1 MIRSS
6 FGRRAGLGLAGA
18 VLIALATPVVASA
31 AGKGPV
37 VWAHRGGSYVNGKAK
52 YPENTLPAF
61 TAAAKAGFALEF
73 DVVLTKDLVPL
84 VIHDEELDRT
94 TPCTGKVRD
103 KTYAEIKATCKTDV
117 LGSPEGPLDKAAKKT
132 KPSVSLP
139 TLAEVLKVARQHKV
153 LAAPELKEFDTT
165 GESARVLAK
174 GIKASKIGVKNVVVQ
189 SFLPPMIANIKADL
203 PGVPTSQL
211 TITEPFSALPIAID
225 GKATWVSPQ
234 FVDAIDAS
242 YVSKAHAAG
251 LKVAPYTL
259 DAKAQVKRAKAL
271 KVDAL
276 ITDDPYMARKA
287 LGQKAPKR

>member
-1 MIRSS
+1 MTRSP

-18 VLIALATPVVASA
+18 LLLALATPVVASA
-31 AGKGPV
+31 AGQGPV
-37 VWAHRGGSYVNGKAK
+37 VWAHRGGSYVNGVAK

-84 VIHDEELDRT
+84 VIHDETLDRT

-103 KTYAEIKATCKTDV
+103 HTYADIEANCRTDV
-117 LGSPEGPLDKAAKKT
+117 LGSPGGPLGKKAKKT

-139 TLAEVLKVARQHKV
+139 TLAAVLKVAKQHKV
-153 LAAPELKEFDTT
+153 LAAPELKEFDQT
-165 GESARVLAK
+165 GGSARVLAK
-174 GIKASKIGVKNVVVQ
+174 GIKASGIGTKNVVVQ
-189 SFLPPMIANIKADL
+189 SFLPPMLTNIKADL

-211 TITEPFSALPIAID
+211 TIGEPVAALQVAVD
-225 GKATWVSPQ
+225 GKDTWVSPQ
-234 FVDAIDAS
+234 FTAAIDAA
-242 YVSKAHAAG
+242 YVTKAHGSG

-259 DAKAQVKRAKAL
+259 DTAAEVKRAKTL

-276 ITDDPYMARKA
+276 ITDDPYMARKT

>member
-18 VLIALATPVVASA
+18 VLIALAAPVAASA

-61 TAAAKAGFALEF
+61 EAAAKAGFALEF

-103 KTYAEIKATCKTDV
+103 KTYAEIKAKCKTDV
-117 LGSPEGPLDKAAKKT
+117 LGSPEGPLDKASKTT

-174 GIKASKIGVKNVVVQ
+174 GIKASKIGTKNVVVQ